1 MTHVSC
7 VTTHGVMTLCGK
19 TLWGDIVDQTVGYR
33 WSDSGGHTTDTPP
46 LKRDEYDGW
55 LSPGGHLFVC
65 DDNQAFG
72 HYELAR
78 RIRLNLFRLN
88 CCDPEIVLE
97 DAGWVKVTRS
107 EVVFYSWDNVNEAQA
122 RTMMQIG

>member
-1 MTHVSC
+1 MSC
-7 VTTHGVMTLCGK
+7 VATHSALTLCGRE
-19 TLWGDIVDQTVGYR
+19 LRGDIVDKTVGYR
-33 WSDSGGHTTDTPP
+33 WADTGEHTTDTPP
-46 LKRDEYDGW
+46 LRRDEYDGW

-78 RIRLNLFRLN
+78 RIKSRLFKD
-88 CCDPEIVLE
+88 DPRDHEVVLE

-107 EVVFYSWDNVNEAQA
+107 EVVFYSWDKVSEAQA
-122 RTMMQIG
+122 KTLMQIG